1 MRTAR
6 YYEKLPDNDV
16 RCLLCPHDCLI
27 SDNQFGICGARQN
40 IDGTLYSKNY
50 AQTVTV
56 SIDPMEKKP
65 LYHFYPGESVLSIG
79 CNSCNFSCDFCQN
92 YSISQLQASTRE
104 LSPGALVEVAE
115 KHLCKFVAFTYTE
128 PITWF
133 EYVLES
139 SKLLKE
145 YKIKTVMVTNGFI
158 NPEPLNELLPY
169 IDAMNIDLKSMENN
183 FYKKICKGKLQP
195 VLDTIKTVAGKCH
208 LEITNLLVTGENDS
222 ESNIKELVNFIAE
235 INPDIPMHFSKYFPQ
250 YKMHNPPTSE
260 SVLKMAKEIA
270 KKKLHYV
277 YLGNV
282 LADTRIYCP
291 DCNKLL
297 VKRGFPPK
305 IYIKDNKCPEC
316 DFEIYGEFE

>member
-1 MRTAR
+1 
-6 YYEKLPDNDV
+6 
-16 RCLLCPHDCLI
+16 
-27 SDNQFGICGARQN
+27 
-40 IDGTLYSKNY
+40 
-50 AQTVTV
+50 
-56 SIDPMEKKP
+56 
-65 LYHFYPGESVLSIG
+65 
-79 CNSCNFSCDFCQN
+79 
-92 YSISQLQASTRE
+92 
-104 LSPGALVEVAE
+104 
-115 KHLCKFVAFTYTE
+115 
-128 PITWF
+128 
-133 EYVLES
+133 
-139 SKLLKE
+139 
-145 YKIKTVMVTNGFI
+145 
-158 NPEPLNELLPY
+158 
-169 IDAMNIDLKSMENN
+169 MNIDLKSMENN